1 MRSYLMIMKFVD
13 VVQKK
18 KRKRN
23 SGYPCNIVS
32 PTYQEVNFVSDALKP
47 KEQNNER
54 QLKSFPSFQNV
65 RSSTNPYRHCLLFI

>member
-23 SGYPCNIVS
+23 SGYPCNTVS
-32 PTYQEVNFVSDALKP
+32 PTYQEVNFVSDAF
-47 KEQNNER
+47 ETER
-54 QLKSFPSFQNV
+54 TK
-65 RSSTNPYRHCLLFI
+65 